1 MKFLIVV
8 FFLITC
14 IFLFFSLMQ
23 LFFHSDKKMEK
34 RLKFFLKENDNDH
47 MNKRNIHGLVQMK
60 LFQQSVKERMKKK
73 KNNKNLDQSLISAG
87 ISLSAEE
94 FIMFRIILSILSG
107 LIAFLIFD
115 KLIMIIIG
123 FCIIYFGSKIW
134 IKFKQRKRI
143 KMFNDSLS
151 DMITTIISSLRAGF
165 SLVQSLQSVV
175 EESESG
181 SPMKE
186 EIEIVVKEMQYGSSI
201 EDSLN
206 KLKERMPS
214 EDLDLMVQSILI
226 QRQIGGNLSVILE
239 TIEQTIRDRTKIQG
253 QISTLTAQG
262 KLSGMI
268 IGSLP
273 IGVGFVIF
281 LIEPEYFADFFRH
294 PIGIMLVIAGLISG
308 TIGFMLIRKLTTIEV

>member
-1 MKFLIVV
+1 MKLLIVV
-8 FFLITC
+8 FFMMTC
-14 IFLFFSLMQ
+14 IFLFFSFLQ
-23 LFFHSDKKMEK
+23 LFFKSDKKMEK
-34 RLKFFLKENDNDH
+34 RLKFFLKENDEKPLG
-47 MNKRNIHGLVQMK
+47 KRSFHGLVQMK

-73 KNNKNLDQSLISAG
+73 KNNKKLEQSLISAG

-94 FIMFRIILSILSG
+94 FIMFRTILSILSG
-107 LIAFLIFD
+107 LIVYLIFD
-115 KLIMIIIG
+115 KWIMIIFG
-123 FCIIYFGSKIW
+123 FCIIYFGTKFW
-134 IKFKQRKRI
+134 IIFKQKKRI

-165 SLVQSLQSVV
+165 SLIQSLQSVV
-175 EESESG
+175 EESES
-181 SPMKE
+181 PMKE
-186 EIEIVVKEMQYGSSI
+186 EIELVVKEMQYGSSL

-206 KLKERMPS
+206 QLKERMPS
-214 EDLDLMVQSILI
+214 EDLDLMIQSILI

-294 PIGIMLVIAGLISG
+294 PIGIMLIISGVISG